1 MTDLRF
7 LGDWKLWAG
16 LPVALLLAYAAWRL
30 YRRETRARTD
40 ALRWLLPL
48 LRALAVFFIVLMLT
62 GPVLH
67 HRKIIGQL
75 ARVILF
81 VDSSQSMG
89 ITDEQMELSRKLLI
103 AQKMGWLPTGK
114 FDPELNRAL
123 ARLSAAEQLTRA
135 ARAEM
140 SSGELRGVAQN
151 AARDRKSTRLNS
163 SHG

>member
-81 VDSSQSMG
+81 VDSSPVVNELGDVSRYWFHPTDHHPNAEMHG
-89 ITDEQMELSRKLLI
+89 IYADILQKYFVDIKRKLP
-103 AQKMGWLPTGK
+103 QVP
-114 FDPELNRAL
+114 
-123 ARLSAAEQLTRA
+123 
-135 ARAEM
+135 
-140 SSGELRGVAQN
+140 
-151 AARDRKSTRLNS
+151 
-163 SHG
+163 